1 MEDLMNPGRDPASVY
16 RTHEGK
22 VVIDLILHS
31 RLQLFNSLDPA
42 PFFEKELD
50 PAAEDYIYSAI
61 DDLPNAQPVEMV
73 VYLPADVI
81 NEDLKQMIPSAVR
94 NHFLYKSAQTDREL
108 RRLFRRGRTVLLI
121 GAAILL
127 VCLFTRQIILAGPNM
142 LIPHVIA
149 EAFVIFAWIAMW
161 EPGQIFLY
169 SWWPIVRKKRIF
181 EKAAEMDVV
190 VRPAQLAGDGGHIPR
205 TPSG

>member
-1 MEDLMNPGRDPASVY
+1 MNPGRDPASVY

-22 VVIDLILHS
+22 VVIDLVLHS
-31 RLQLFNSLDPA
+31 RLQLFNTLDPA

-50 PAAEDYIYSAI
+50 PAAEDYIFNAI
-61 DDLPNAQPVEMV
+61 DDLPHAQPVKMV

-81 NEDLKQMIPSAVR
+81 NEDLMGTIPSAVR
-94 NHFLYKSAQTDREL
+94 NHFLYKSAQAGREL

-121 GAAILL
+121 GGAILL
-127 VCLFTRQIILAGPNM
+127 GCLFARQIIIAGPTM
-142 LIPHVIA
+142 LIPSVVA

-181 EKAAEMDVV
+181 EKAAEMEVV
-190 VRPAQLAGDGGHIPR
+190 VRPALLAGDGGHIPR
-205 TPSG
+205 PPSGK